1 MRGQSIH
8 DEIVVFCRVRFIEPI
23 VFSSLRSPLS
33 QFVVQ
38 GLARCLYTLT
48 SAVSDVRVCHPKV
61 GEVVFIVTFVSESAL
76 DKFKTGPQLE
86 FEKR

>member
-1 MRGQSIH
+1 
-8 DEIVVFCRVRFIEPI
+8 
-23 VFSSLRSPLS
+23 
-33 QFVVQ
+33 
-38 GLARCLYTLT
+38 
-48 SAVSDVRVCHPKV
+48 VSDVRVCHPKV